1 MANNPPPKGA
11 SKGAPRDYY
20 EILGVGRDADADA
33 IKKAYRKLAI
43 QFHPDKNPGD
53 SAAEAKFKEA
63 ASAYEVLSN
72 QEKRA
77 RYDRFGHAAFQG
89 GGGGGQYQNVDDIF
103 ANFGDIFGD
112 FFGGA
117 FGGEGFQQGRGGRRG
132 RSTGPAR
139 GNDLRYRT
147 EIRLEDVI
155 KGIEKEV
162 DFDTESN
169 CEECN
174 GSGAKKGT
182 QASSCGTCGGSG
194 QVIARQGFFSVATT
208 CPGCQGAGQIVKEK
222 CTPCAG
228 RGRVKSHR
236 KIRVTIPP
244 GVDTGTQL
252 RVSGEGEGGFRGGP
266 AGDLYVELIVKDHER
281 FEREGSQLFAEI
293 EISYL
298 QALLG
303 AEIEFATIDGEKTV
317 RIPAGTQPGAQL
329 RVESGGV
336 PILRGRGRGDLLL
349 LVVIEIPTKVSKEEE
364 RLLRQLAEIS
374 GDAVLPAKKG
384 LFGSV

>member
-1 MANNPPPKGA
+1 MAANT
-11 SKGAPRDYY
+11 PRDYY
-20 EILGVGRDADADA
+20 EILGVSRDADADT

-53 SAAEAKFKEA
+53 ATAEEKFKEA
-63 ASAYEVLSN
+63 SSAYEVLSN

-117 FGGEGFQQGRGGRRG
+117 FGGEPGRGGRRG

-155 KGIEKEV
+155 KGLEKEV
-162 DFDTESN
+162 DFDTEAN
-169 CEECN
+169 CDECN

-182 QASSCGTCGGSG
+182 QASTCATCGGSG

-208 CPGCQGAGQIVKEK
+208 CPGCHGAGQTIKEK
-222 CTPCAG
+222 CTPCSG
-228 RGRVKSHR
+228 RGRIKSHR

-266 AGDLYVELIVKDHER
+266 PGDLYVELIVKDHNR
-281 FEREGSQLFAEI
+281 FEREGSQLYAQI

-298 QALLG
+298 QAVLG
-303 AEIEFATIDGEKTV
+303 AEVEFETIDGEETV
-317 RIPAGTQPGAQL
+317 RIPPGTQPGAQI
-329 RVESGGV
+329 RVDGAGV

-349 LVVIEIPTKVSKEEE
+349 SVVIEIPTKVSKDEE

-374 GDAVLPAKKG
+374 GDPVLPAKKG
-384 LFGSV
+384 LFGGV

>member
-1 MANNPPPKGA
+1 MAANT
-11 SKGAPRDYY
+11 PRDYY
-20 EILGVGRDADADA
+20 EILGVSRDADADT

-53 SAAEAKFKEA
+53 ATAEEKFKEA
-63 ASAYEVLSN
+63 SSAYEVLSN

-117 FGGEGFQQGRGGRRG
+117 FGGEPGRGGRRG

-155 KGIEKEV
+155 KGLEKEV
-162 DFDTESN
+162 DFDTEAN
-169 CEECN
+169 CDECN

-182 QASSCGTCGGSG
+182 QASTCATCGGSG

-208 CPGCQGAGQIVKEK
+208 CPSCQGAGQTIKEK

-228 RGRVKSHR
+228 RGRIKSHR

-266 AGDLYVELIVKDHER
+266 PGDLYVELIVKDHNR
-281 FEREGSQLFAEI
+281 FEREGSQLYAEI

-298 QALLG
+298 QAVLG
-303 AEIEFATIDGEKTV
+303 AEVEFETIDGEKTV
-317 RIPAGTQPGAQL
+317 RIPPGTQPGAQI
-329 RVESGGV
+329 RVDGAGV

-349 LVVIEIPTKVSKEEE
+349 SVVIEIPTKVSKEEE

-374 GDAVLPAKKG
+374 GDPVLPAKKG

>member
-1 MANNPPPKGA
+1 MAANT
-11 SKGAPRDYY
+11 PRDYY
-20 EILGVGRDADADA
+20 EILGVSRDADADT

-53 SAAEAKFKEA
+53 ATAEEKFKEA
-63 ASAYEVLSN
+63 SSAYEVLSN

-89 GGGGGQYQNVDDIF
+89 GGGSQYQNVDDIF

-117 FGGEGFQQGRGGRRG
+117 FGAEPGRGGRRG

-155 KGIEKEV
+155 KGLEKEV
-162 DFDTESN
+162 DFDTEAN
-169 CEECN
+169 CDECN

-182 QASSCGTCGGSG
+182 QPSSCATCGGSG

-208 CPGCQGAGQIVKEK
+208 CPSCQGAGQTIKEK
-222 CTPCAG
+222 CTPCSG
-228 RGRVKSHR
+228 RGRIKSHR
-236 KIRVTIPP
+236 KIRVTVPP

-266 AGDLYVELIVKDHER
+266 PGDLYVELIVKDHNR
-281 FEREGSQLFAEI
+281 FEREGSQLYAEI

-298 QALLG
+298 QAVLG
-303 AEIEFATIDGEKTV
+303 AEIEFETIDGEKTV
-317 RIPAGTQPGAQL
+317 RIPPGTQPGAQI
-329 RVESGGV
+329 RVDGAGV

-349 LVVIEIPTKVSKEEE
+349 SVVIEIPTKVSKEEE